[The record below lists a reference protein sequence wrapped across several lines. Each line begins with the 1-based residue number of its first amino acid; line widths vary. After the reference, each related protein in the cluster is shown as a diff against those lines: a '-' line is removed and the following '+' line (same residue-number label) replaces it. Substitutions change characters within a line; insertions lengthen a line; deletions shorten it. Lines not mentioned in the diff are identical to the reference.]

1 MQDLEKEILKELL
14 ELVEEPL
21 TERKREG
28 IMFGPVSGRT
38 QAVLVKA
45 VTYVQHPGNPLGGW
59 LSVFKLPETMRWVLT
74 PQS

>member
-21 TERKREG
+21 TERKHED

-38 QAVLVKA
+38 
-45 VTYVQHPGNPLGGW
+45 
-59 LSVFKLPETMRWVLT
+59 
-74 PQS
+74 